1 MALYGI
7 MINIVLMVLNLLPI
21 PPLDGSKI
29 VSSFM
34 SPKVAL
40 QYNSIE
46 RYGFIIL
53 IALIIIPFN
62 GGNLLSQIMR
72 PFISIILDIVQAI
85 SF

>member
-1 MALYGI
+1 MALYGV

-29 VSSFM
+29 VSSLM
-34 SPKVAL
+34 SPSLAYK
-40 QYNSIE
+40 YNSFE
-46 RYGFIIL
+46 RYGFMIL

-72 PFISIILDIVQAI
+72 PFISIVASIVQAV